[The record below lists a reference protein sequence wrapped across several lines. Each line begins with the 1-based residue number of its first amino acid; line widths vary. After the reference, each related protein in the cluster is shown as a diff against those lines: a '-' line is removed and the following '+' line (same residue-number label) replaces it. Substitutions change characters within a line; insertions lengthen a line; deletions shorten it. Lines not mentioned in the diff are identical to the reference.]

1 MIRAAA
7 IAAMFVASPALAQ
20 SFQDTKLLDNAV
32 AGFTG
37 RAIGDEGG
45 ARTPVDTRLKLAT
58 CAMISLSWRT
68 EQHDSVVVTCP
79 QPEWR
84 IFVPVRIAAPP
95 PFAPKLPAPAA
106 TPAPA
111 PVAAPVAKPVIV
123 IKRGD
128 PVSVTAGT
136 DGFSVTR
143 DGIAMSDAAA
153 GARVLIKVQ
162 DGKPPIQAIAVE
174 PGKAVIPGGE

>member
-1 MIRAAA
+1 
-7 IAAMFVASPALAQ
+7 MFVASPAYAQ
-20 SFQDTKLLDNAV
+20 FQDTKLLDKAV

-37 RAIGDEGG
+37 RAIGEDGG

-58 CAMISLSWRT
+58 CPMISLSWRT
-68 EQHDSVVVTCP
+68 EQHDSVVVSCP

-84 IFVPVRIAAPP
+84 IFVAVRIAAPP
-95 PFAPKLPAPAA
+95 PLAPKPVTPAA
-106 TPAPA
+106 TPTPA
-111 PVAAPVAKPVIV
+111 PVAAPTIKAPIV

-128 PVSVTAGT
+128 PVSVSAGT

-143 DGIAMSDAAA
+143 DGIAMSDAPA
-153 GARVLIKVQ
+153 GGRVLIKVQ

-174 PGKAVIPGGE
+174 PGKARIPGGE